1 MNSGSSGEKPQPL
14 IMNIGDISDI
24 TLQLESSELNG
35 KKWLGEKIEL
45 QTARG

>member
-14 IMNIGDISDI
+14 IMNIGDISDV

-35 KKWLGEKIEL
+35 KKWLGGELEL
-45 QTARG
+45 QTAQG